1 MTELERL
8 EKLEFITS
16 YENHA
21 FLVKQDEKIE
31 TNPADLK
38 SADKVKLEDYLANA
52 WYNEADT
59 IYANEILVKW
69 NALPQA

>member
-1 MTELERL
+1 MTDLERL
-8 EKLEFITS
+8 QRLEDITN

-31 TNPADLK
+31 TNPSDLK
-38 SADKVKLEDYLANA
+38 SADKVKLEDYLTNN

-59 IYANEILVKW
+59 VYANEILIKW
-69 NALPQA
+69 NALPQR